1 MKSYKQVVVPIDFS
15 DTSREAVPYAYKIAL
30 GYGSKITLLHA
41 VTLFDYDPYSKKQKF
56 PDADTLY
63 AGVEATADAYCSE
76 IIDEVNKQSKELQ
89 ITKVTERGISPHEV
103 ISGYAREHKVD
114 LIVMATHG
122 RSGLSNV
129 LLGSVTEKVIQTA
142 PCPVMVVKKPKHADL
157 KKLLFNNILVP
168 TDFSESSYNAM
179 EYALDLAKKYRSRIT
194 LMHAVEV
201 RFHPAYY
208 AGGVESIFELDPDV
222 KPRIQARLE
231 AFLQSLDLT
240 GVEVTTLVTDGSSH
254 NEIVKTA
261 ESQQHDLIVM
271 STRGHDEIADYL
283 VGSTTDRVIKRAP
296 CPVFVVR

>member
-1 MKSYKQVVVPIDFS
+1 MKPFKHIVVPIDFS
-15 DTSREAVPYAYKIAL
+15 NTSREALPYAYKLAL

-41 VTLFDYDPYSKKQKF
+41 ITLFDYDPYSKKHSF
-56 PDADTLY
+56 PSADELY
-63 AGVEATADAYCSE
+63 ASIEASADAHCSE
-76 IIDEVNKQSKELQ
+76 IIDDANKQSKDLQ
-89 ITKVTERGISPHEV
+89 IEKVMERGISPHEV
-103 ISGYAREHKVD
+103 ISGYPKEQNAD

-142 PCPVMVVKKPKHADL
+142 PCPVLVVKKPKHADL
-157 KKLLFNNILVP
+157 KKLSFNNILVP
-168 TDFSESSYNAM
+168 TDFSDSSQNAM
-179 EYALDLAKKYRSRIT
+179 EYALGLAKKYHAHIT

-231 AFLQSLDLT
+231 AFLQSFDLT
-240 GVEVTTLVTDGSSH
+240 GVEVTTRVSDGSSH
-254 NEIVKTA
+254 SEIVKTA
-261 ESQQHDLIVM
+261 QSQQHDLIVM

-296 CPVFVVR
+296 CPVLVVR